1 MLKETMSIIN
11 DCFMTLIS
19 VLICYM
25 AIITENPTFRSLVE
39 DKEPINT
46 EKKTKNIKGC
56 IFLSHSIVNKYLL
69 NIHHV
74 SDITLCT
81 KGPGI

>member
-1 MLKETMSIIN
+1 MVIAQTFRRYQYQPESSSWGPRHYGTEKADPALSSLMLKETMSIIN

-46 EKKTKNIKGC
+46 EKK
-56 IFLSHSIVNKYLL
+56 
-69 NIHHV
+69 
-74 SDITLCT
+74 
-81 KGPGI
+81 